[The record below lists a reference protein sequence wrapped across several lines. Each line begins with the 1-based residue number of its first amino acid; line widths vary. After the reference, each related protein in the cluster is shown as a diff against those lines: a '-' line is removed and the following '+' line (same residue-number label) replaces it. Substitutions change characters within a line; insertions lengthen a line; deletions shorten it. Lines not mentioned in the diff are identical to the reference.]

1 MVGKYLITGATGSLG
16 TTLMKL
22 LVDEDLRVLVR
33 DEDEF
38 TDRFGD
44 IDVQV
49 IEGDLSVEEDIDKA
63 IDDVDT
69 VFHCACMPYWHW
81 GDLIGHTRRII
92 EAAEEEEKVVDIVF
106 PGNVLVYG
114 DVGPGTVREDQ
125 AHEHDT
131 KKGTI
136 RVNIERQL
144 REANTRGE
152 CRTTVAR
159 LPDLYGPEVQSRT
172 MKRIFP
178 AVLDGTSVAWP
189 GDLEAEREFIY
200 AEDAARAMIR
210 LAKSDVAWGKAWHV
224 PGPGTTTASEFIGMA
239 YDAAGTEADIVE
251 SKGTA
256 MTLGDRFTK
265 EAKEEKE
272 LLYMFLRPPI
282 MDGSAWKRSFGVAA
296 STTSYTEGL
305 KSTVEWWRNVQGKP

>member
-1 MVGKYLITGATGSLG
+1 MVGKCLITGATGSLG
-16 TTLMKL
+16 ATLMKL
-22 LVDEDLRVLVR
+22 LVHEDLRVLVR
-33 DEDEF
+33 DEEEF
-38 TDRFGD
+38 RERFGD

-49 IEGDLSVEEDIDKA
+49 FEGDLCEEEDIDAA
-63 IDDVDT
+63 IDDVDC

-92 EAAEEEEKVVDIVF
+92 AAAEEEEKVVDIVF

-114 DVGPGTVREDQ
+114 DVGPGIVKEDE
-125 AHEHDT
+125 AHDPGT

-159 LPDLYGPEVQSRT
+159 IPDLYGPDVHSRC
-172 MKRIFP
+172 MQRIFP
-178 AVLDGTSVAWP
+178 AVLDGETVSWP
-189 GDLEAEREFIY
+189 GDLDAEREFIY
-200 AEDAARAMIR
+200 VEDAAKAMVR
-210 LAKSDVAWGKAWHV
+210 LAKSDVSWGKAWHV
-224 PGPGTTTASEFIGMA
+224 PGPGTITARKFIETA
-239 YDAAGTEADIVE
+239 CKVAGTEADMRE
-251 SKGTA
+251 PWGTA
-256 MTLGDRFTK
+256 MSIGDRFTK

-282 MDGSAWKRSFGVAA
+282 MDGSAWKRSFGHHPS
-296 STTSYTEGL
+296 STTYAQGVRR
-305 KSTVEWWRNVQGKP
+305 TVEWWMKVRSTE